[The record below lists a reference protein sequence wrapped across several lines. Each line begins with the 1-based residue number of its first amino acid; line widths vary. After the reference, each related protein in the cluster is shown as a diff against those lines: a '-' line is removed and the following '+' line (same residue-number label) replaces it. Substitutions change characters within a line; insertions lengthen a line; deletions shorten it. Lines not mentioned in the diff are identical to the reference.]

1 MWCTLDHLNAV
12 CHIHCHRQNV
22 TSHTIIISGNFP
34 SFGFFHSSLFHEN
47 ADDIQL
53 ILSFSFLSPFSCLSS
68 QGSPLKLLSVIFS
81 ASSCLQSNQ
90 CVVQSISRG
99 HQLIVP
105 ANLAPTPSTTNYGPQ
120 RYQHSWLF
128 ASSWM
133 KLNALLVSFLQA
145 FSMSKSDA
153 DGLLNCKC
161 FPGL

>member
-99 HQLIVP
+99 HQHHKLWPTMISALLIV
-105 ANLAPTPSTTNYGPQ
+105 
-120 RYQHSWLF
+120 
-128 ASSWM
+128 WM